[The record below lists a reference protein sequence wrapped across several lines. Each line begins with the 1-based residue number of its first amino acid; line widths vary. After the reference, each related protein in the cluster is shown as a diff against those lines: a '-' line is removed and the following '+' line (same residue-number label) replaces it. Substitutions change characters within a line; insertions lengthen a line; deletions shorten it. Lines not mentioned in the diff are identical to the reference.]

1 MYMFRTLVLFLA
13 VVLLTPCVVRAQE
26 NKRRGGVLGV
36 VKALGSFIDSAAVS
50 GVDKRYIVAP
60 KRPWQVMLRGNA
72 SQSSLSFDSHSSM
85 QLFSD
90 FDMPIRVDMEPRLKS
105 DRYST
110 VGLWVGYRGY
120 GYGYSKSIG
129 GSDDTYFTI
138 GATGGRYGLNFK
150 YRKHKTDAP
159 EFRYTLS
166 IEDLNTSDEGVVD
179 LNAPMSL
186 KSYILTGYYLFNG
199 KHFSY
204 AAAYDQS
211 VIQLRSAGSLMLGG
225 AYYRSV
231 VDYAS
236 NENADFISM
245 MGNVGKLR
253 ITMGCIGVGYAYNF
267 VPAKGWLI
275 NAMLMP
281 MVSVYN
287 GTTVYRYST
296 NIMELMDRYLDSGLT
311 DDSVFDDVHIDF
323 EGRSD
328 VSHKVALNYFA
339 RVSVV
344 YNWQRQ
350 YLCAYSEY
358 NNFGYRRSGSHN
370 RLTDWYAYIGL
381 GYRL

>member
-1 MYMFRTLVLFLA
+1 MYRTLLL
-13 VVLLTPCVVRAQE
+13 LLTVITWLAPCVLHAQE
-26 NKRRGGVLGV
+26 GTRHGGVLGV
-36 VKALGSFIDSAAVS
+36 VKALGTFIDSAAVS
-50 GVDKRYIVAP
+50 GVDRRYITAP
-60 KRPWQVMLRGNA
+60 EKPWQVMLRGTA
-72 SQSSLSFDSHSSM
+72 SQSRLSFESHSSM
-85 QLFSD
+85 QLFSGMD
-90 FDMPIRVDMEPRLKS
+90 LPILVDVEPHLQSEKF
-105 DRYST
+105 ST
-110 VGLWVGYRGY
+110 IGLWVGYRGY

-129 GSDDTYFTI
+129 DNDDTYFTI

-150 YRKHKTDAP
+150 YRKHKTNAP
-159 EFRYTLS
+159 EFRYLFT
-166 IEDLNTSDEGVVD
+166 IEDLDASDEGVVD
-179 LNAPMSL
+179 LNAPMSM

-199 KHFSY
+199 KRFSY

-236 NENADFISM
+236 NENADFIGM
-245 MGNVGKLR
+245 MGNVGKLS
-253 ITMGCIGVGYAYNF
+253 ITMGCIGLGYAYNF

-287 GTTVYRYST
+287 GTTTYRYTT
-296 NIMELMDRYLDSGLT
+296 NISELMNLYLDSGLEDET
-311 DDSVFDDVHIDF
+311 VFDNARIEFDGKDK
-323 EGRSD
+323 
-328 VSHKVALNYFA
+328 VSNKTTINYFA

-344 YNWQRQ
+344 YNWQRH

-370 RLTDWYAYIGL
+370 RLNDWTTYVGL
-381 GYRL
+381 GYRF